1 MIMDLD
7 LEAVEQ
13 FSLKVAVDQAV
24 GSAGVLAYIGD
35 RLGLWAVLADVGP
48 TTAQDLAGVT
58 RLHQRYLSEWLA
70 AMAAAD
76 YVTYDPTTGRY
87 ALPPER
93 ALVLADESSLAS
105 AAGGFEAQA
114 AFWAVSDRVA
124 DAFRTGE
131 GIAWSDN
138 DPRLFS
144 GVRRY
149 FRPFYEEGLVST
161 WLPALDGIVAELRR
175 GGRVLDVGC
184 GHGLSTIL
192 MAEAFPRSSFRGIDV
207 DAGSIDQARKAA
219 RKAGVDDRVSFDV
232 TTAEG
237 GDVGDGWD
245 LVCYFDAFHHVG
257 DPVGAARQAHRA
269 LAPGGR
275 LMLVEPLASDRLE
288 DNLNPV
294 GLTFYSASTLVCV
307 TDALAQDADLVLGGQ
322 AGPARLREVLTE
334 AGFTAV
340 RVAHEG
346 DVNMVIEARP

>member
-1 MIMDLD
+1 MDPD
-7 LEAVEQ
+7 PDAVEQ
-13 FSLKVAVDQAV
+13 FALKVATDQAV

-35 RLGLWAVLADVGP
+35 RLGLWAALAEVGP
-48 TTAQDLAGVT
+48 TTAGDLAGVT
-58 RLHQRYLSEWLA
+58 RLHRRYVAEWLA

-87 ALPPER
+87 SLPPER
-93 ALVLADESSLAS
+93 AMVLADDSSPVS

-114 AFWAVSDRVA
+114 AFWAISDRVA
-124 DAFRTGE
+124 DVFQTGE

-149 FRPFYEEGLVST
+149 FRPFYEQGLVST
-161 WLPALDGIVAELRR
+161 WLPALDGVVGGLRR

-184 GHGLSTIL
+184 GHGVSTIL
-192 MAEAFPRSSFRGIDV
+192 MAEAFPRSSFHGIDV
-207 DAGSIDQARKAA
+207 DAGSIDQAREAA
-219 RKAGVDDRVSFDV
+219 RKAGVDDRVSFAV
-232 TTAEG
+232 ATAED
-237 GDVGDGWD
+237 GDIGDGWD

-257 DPVGAARQAHRA
+257 DPVGAARRAHQA

-275 LMLVEPLASDRLE
+275 LMLVEPLARERLE

-294 GLTFYSASTLVCV
+294 GLTFYTASTLVCV
-307 TDALAQDADLVLGGQ
+307 TDALAQDGDPVLGGQ
-322 AGPARLREVLTE
+322 AGPARLREVLAE
-334 AGFTAV
+334 AGFGDV

-346 DVNMVIEARP
+346 EVTMVIEARP